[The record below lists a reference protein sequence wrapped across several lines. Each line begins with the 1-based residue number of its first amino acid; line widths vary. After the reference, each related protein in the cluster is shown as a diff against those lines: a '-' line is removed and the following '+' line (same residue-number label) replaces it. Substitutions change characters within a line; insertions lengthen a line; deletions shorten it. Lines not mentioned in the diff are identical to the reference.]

1 MSKGQ
6 TVCYIRIS
14 SVDQNEA
21 RQVEAL
27 AQFNPDKTFID
38 KASGKDTDRPQ
49 LTAAMSHLREGDR
62 FVIMSMDRLSRSL
75 QDLLSLVKQLTS
87 RGVRVEFVKESLAFT
102 GKDDSMSQLLLSIFG
117 SFSEFERCTIRERQ
131 AQGIAIRKAKGLY
144 KGRQHALTPAQQSE
158 LRTAAA
164 AGISKTELAQRF
176 SITRQT
182 VYRYL
187 TTQAV

>member
-6 TVCYIRIS
+6 TVCYIRVS
-14 SVDQNEA
+14 SQEQNEA

-27 AQFNPDKTFID
+27 AQFNPDKTFTD

-49 LTAAMSHLREGDR
+49 LIAAMNHLREGDR

-75 QDLLSLVKQLTS
+75 QDLITTVKTLTEK
-87 RGVRVEFVKESLAFT
+87 GVTVFFVKENLTFTADENNPMSNLLLGIMGSLA
-102 GKDDSMSQLLLSIFG
+102 QW
-117 SFSEFERCTIRERQ
+117 ERAVIRERQ

-158 LRTAAA
+158 LRAA
-164 AGISKTELAQRF
+164 AGAGTSKTELAQRF
-176 SITRQT
+176 GITRQT

-187 TTQAV
+187 TT